1 MELHLDHINK
11 TRSLIENRSKDCEKK
26 ISAIPSELA
35 SSVDATELLE
45 LAVFYSWVDIIY
57 PQAVWYL
64 FFDPLSIVCSLRFP
78 HKSSLNLP
86 EKFFLHLFSSSSSYL
101 AQRNSLSLQDFPS
114 DFVQNILQISFYMV
128 HMNWVRYWI
137 YWGSRDLIQSCNWVV
152 SQKSWPAWSKTFVVV
167 CRSMN
172 ASSSTVSPRGLILI
186 VVAAQARASGS
197 IKQSEWLILL
207 RMMLKVALWPQD
219 PHSGDENTEVFIS
232 ALVEARQLA
241 PTPLGSFKFEQHRI

>member
-1 MELHLDHINK
+1 
-11 TRSLIENRSKDCEKK
+11 
-26 ISAIPSELA
+26 
-35 SSVDATELLE
+35 
-45 LAVFYSWVDIIY
+45 
-57 PQAVWYL
+57 
-64 FFDPLSIVCSLRFP
+64 
-78 HKSSLNLP
+78 
-86 EKFFLHLFSSSSSYL
+86 
-101 AQRNSLSLQDFPS
+101 
-114 DFVQNILQISFYMV
+114 
-128 HMNWVRYWI
+128 
-137 YWGSRDLIQSCNWVV
+137 
-152 SQKSWPAWSKTFVVV
+152 
-167 CRSMN
+167 MN